1 MSLIYCPARMP
12 LRFSGPKKTLRN
24 CCGWALARYI
34 AVIAW
39 GVAVEAQSGA
49 KRKDLY
55 STIAV
60 GLAAWP
66 SAVFQHWSTD
76 RCRLCV
82 RAVPTPSAVVTLR
95 ACCRERS
102 KTPNQA
108 NPHQSHLWISA
119 FNPSRNIYKSNGYFS
134 TPEGAELIA
143 VAISQGANANAIS

>member
-66 SAVFQHWSTD
+66 SA
-76 RCRLCV
+76 
-82 RAVPTPSAVVTLR
+82 AVPTPEHRPLPTVR
-95 ACCRERS
+95 
-102 KTPNQA
+102 K
-108 NPHQSHLWISA
+108 SA
-119 FNPSRNIYKSNGYFS
+119 FRRRR
-134 TPEGAELIA
+134 L
-143 VAISQGANANAIS
+143 